1 MPLRE
6 WLTEL
11 FFEWGAPLY
20 ARKLAWGPEARLR
33 EQFVDFLPLSP
44 GACVLDVGC
53 GPAHVARRLVGR
65 GAQVVAVDRSR
76 RMLRWARRAH
86 VQAGTNGIRFT
97 AAAAEH
103 LPFPPAR
110 FDLTFATTVL
120 YLLPNKQAALAEM
133 RRVTRPGGWVATLD
147 PAAAL
152 TVEKMRTYARTARLN
167 PRETRQ
173 LVQWAYAAQWYGGF
187 QQEELA
193 GLYGSL
199 GFENTIVE
207 QRLNDLVLFAC
218 GRVRATGVDA

>member
-11 FFEWGAPLY
+11 FFDWGAPLY

-65 GAQVVAVDRSR
+65 GAEVVAIDRSW
-76 RMLRWARRAH
+76 RMVRWGRRAH
-86 VQAGTNGIRFT
+86 LQPGTNGPRFA

-103 LPFPPAR
+103 LPFPVAW

-152 TVEKMRTYARTARLN
+152 TVEKMRAYARSARLA

-173 LVQWAYAAQWYGGF
+173 LVQWAHAAQWYGGF
-187 QQEELA
+187 RQEGLV
-193 GLYGSL
+193 GLYDSL
-199 GFENTIVE
+199 GFENTVVE
-207 QRLNDLVLFAC
+207 RRLDDLVLFAR
-218 GRVRATGVDA
+218 GRVPATGVDA